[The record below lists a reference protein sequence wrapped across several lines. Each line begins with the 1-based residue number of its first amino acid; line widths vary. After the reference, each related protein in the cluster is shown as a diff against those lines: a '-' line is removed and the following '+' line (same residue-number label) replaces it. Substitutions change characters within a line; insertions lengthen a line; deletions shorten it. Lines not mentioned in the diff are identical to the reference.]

1 MKLSFLKQV
10 RAPTVRSEPDS
21 TNYSFPT
28 CEKIPVSYVEL
39 DFGDGVQGKGAVPL
53 PLLSYLE
60 AVLTARTVPI
70 ALFSSNSGVEG

>member
-1 MKLSFLKQV
+1 MTHSFPKQV
-10 RAPTVRSEPDS
+10 RAPTARSELDLTS
-21 TNYSFPT
+21 YSSPT
-28 CEKIPVSYVEL
+28 YVRIPVSYVEL
-39 DFGDGVQGKGAVPL
+39 DFGEGVQGKGAVPL

>member
-1 MKLSFLKQV
+1 
-10 RAPTVRSEPDS
+10 
-21 TNYSFPT
+21 
-28 CEKIPVSYVEL
+28 VEL

>member
-1 MKLSFLKQV
+1 V
-10 RAPTVRSEPDS
+10 PTARSEPDS
-21 TNYSFPT
+21 ISSFSPT
-28 CEKIPVSYVEL
+28 CVKIRVSYVEL